1 MVWLRIGCASIAF
14 VIYLYLALQTL
25 HFKKEFKG
33 AIQEDRTLSEE
44 FANKWEKKLS
54 RNTILIIIAT
64 LLGLVA
70 VLITDLK

>member
-1 MVWLRIGCASIAF
+1 MAWLRIGCASIAI

-25 HFKKEFKG
+25 HIKKEFKG